1 MDASRPSPPTTHLG
15 KSGTHVRA
23 GRLVLLLIAGAIALL
38 CTGGAGVAF
47 VAYRDATEPDR
58 TSPDVTVSNYLRA
71 LLVERNDTRAGL
83 YTCSSDG
90 SLGAIRAFR
99 DEVEVREKQYSV
111 RIVVSWGALTVQES
125 PGRTI
130 VSTEISRTISDGT
143 EKDLQNWRFD
153 LVDEDGWRVC
163 GATRL

>member
-1 MDASRPSPPTTHLG
+1 M
-15 KSGTHVRA
+15 
-23 GRLVLLLIAGAIALL
+23 LVAGALALL

-58 TSPDVTVSNYLRA
+58 SSPDVTVSNYLRA
-71 LLVERNDTRAGL
+71 LLVERNDVRVGL
-83 YTCSSDG
+83 YSCSNGRD
-90 SLGAIRAFR
+90 LGPIRAFKS
-99 DEVEVREKQYSV
+99 EIEEREKQHSV
-111 RIVVSWGALTVQES
+111 RIVVSWGAMTVQEL
-125 PGRTI
+125 PGRTT
-130 VSTEISRTISDGT
+130 VTTEISRTISDGS